1 MKVLLSTFNTEK
13 ALVGTFSIY
22 YVNQCTLMSKALAGP
37 TWCGVTGLQT
47 ESAAPEVGEQMPGTP
62 EPAGEEAGYL
72 WSGP

>member
-1 MKVLLSTFNTEK
+1 
-13 ALVGTFSIY
+13 
-22 YVNQCTLMSKALAGP
+22 MSKVLAGP